1 MTTEI
6 LNDLQSFVEDLVK
19 KHRIP
24 AVSLA
29 IWHNNQ
35 LHQAAA
41 GILNI
46 ETGTAAMPE
55 SIFQIGSITKVFTAS
70 LVMQL
75 VDEGRVELDRPV
87 KHYLQDF
94 QIADPNAT
102 KTITVRQL
110 LNHTNGMMG
119 DFFPDDAHAEGNLI
133 ARYVDRCNLLPQIHP
148 PGAHYSY
155 SNAAFAI
162 AGRLIEVVSGVSW
175 FTAVEDRIFK
185 PLAMQTAVARPTEVL
200 RYSTAMGHVLNS
212 EASEKW
218 RLADE
223 CYLTLGQAPAG
234 STLMMSAS
242 DLITFARAHLDQ
254 GQTESGGSWLSS
266 NAVGQMQESYFH
278 LPPLS
283 GVFDQFVG
291 IGWGKSVFKQSGT
304 TMISHNGA
312 TLGFESILRI
322 IPEQNLAFTVL
333 VNGVEPGVMANI
345 GGELMATLTGIDL
358 KEPEPVERTAQGTTL
373 DQFVG
378 RYESFNSVC
387 TVTLNDDHLVATVLY
402 KIDPVPP
409 LKLKLI
415 PIGENVFA
423 TYGEDDQRLANIAFI
438 FDDVSETPG
447 YLFAEGRLNVH
458 SQGDIQ
464 C

>member
-1 MTTEI
+1 MPKVL
-6 LNDLQSFVEDLVK
+6 LNNLQAYVESLVEK
-19 KHRIP
+19 YQVP

-29 IWHNNQ
+29 VWRDNQ
-35 LHQAAA
+35 LYRAAA
-41 GILNI
+41 GILNR
-46 ETGTAAMPE
+46 ETGTTVMSD

-75 VDEGRVELDRPV
+75 VDEGRIELDRPV
-87 KHYLQDF
+87 KQYLSDF

-175 FTAVEDRIFK
+175 FTAIENRIFK

-200 RYSTAMGHVLNS
+200 RYSAAMGHVLNS

-242 DLITFARAHLDQ
+242 DLIKFAKVHLNH
-254 GQTESGGSWLSS
+254 GQTESGSSWLSS
-266 NAVGQMQESYFH
+266 SAVNQMQESQFH

-291 IGWGKSVFKQSGT
+291 VAWGKSIFKQSGT
-304 TMISHNGA
+304 TMVSHNGA
-312 TLGFESILRI
+312 TLGFESMLRL
-322 IPEQNLAFTVL
+322 IPEQNLAFAVL

-345 GGELMATLTGIDL
+345 GGELMTALTGIDL
-358 KEPEPVERTAQGTTL
+358 KEPEPIERTAQGTDF
-373 DQFVG
+373 DQFAG
-378 RYESFNSVC
+378 RYESFNSVY
-387 TVTLNDDHLVATVLY
+387 TVTLDDDHLVATLIY
-402 KIDPVPP
+402 KIDPIPP
-409 LKLKLI
+409 LKLNLI
-415 PIGENVFA
+415 PIGEGVFA

-438 FDDVSETPG
+438 FDDTSETPG
-447 YLFAEGRLNVH
+447 YLYAEGRLNIH
-458 SQGDIQ
+458 SQRGI
-464 C
+464 

>member
-1 MTTEI
+1 MPKVL
-6 LNDLQSFVEDLVK
+6 LNNLQAYVESLVE
-19 KHRIP
+19 KHQVP
-24 AVSLA
+24 AASLA
-29 IWHNNQ
+29 VWHNNQ
-35 LHQAAA
+35 LYRAAA
-41 GILNI
+41 GILNR
-46 ETGTAAMPE
+46 ETGVAATPD

-87 KHYLQDF
+87 KHYVPDF
-94 QIADPNAT
+94 QIADPSAT

-148 PGAHYSY
+148 PGALYSY

-175 FTAVEDRIFK
+175 FTSVEDRIFK

-218 RLADE
+218 CLADE

-242 DLITFARAHLDQ
+242 DLIKFAKAHLYQ
-254 GQTESGGSWLSS
+254 GQTESGSSWLSS
-266 NAVGQMQESYFH
+266 SAANQMQESQFH

-291 IGWGKSVFKQSGT
+291 IGWGKSVFKQGGT

-312 TLGFESILRI
+312 TLGFESMLRL
-322 IPEQNLAFTVL
+322 IPELNLAFAIL

-345 GGELMATLTGIDL
+345 GGELMTALTGINL
-358 KEPEPVERTAQGTTL
+358 KEPEPAERAAQGTDL
-373 DQFVG
+373 DQFTG
-378 RYESFNSVC
+378 RYESFNSVY
-387 TVTLNDDHLVATVLY
+387 TVTLNDDHLVATLLY
-402 KIDPVPP
+402 KIDPVPA
-409 LKLKLI
+409 LKLNLI
-415 PIGENVFA
+415 PIGEGVFA

-438 FDDVSETPG
+438 FDKTSETPR
-447 YLFAEGRLNVH
+447 YLFAEGRLNIH
-458 SQGDIQ
+458 SQGSI
-464 C
+464 

>member
-1 MTTEI
+1 MPTKL
-6 LNDLQSFVEDLVK
+6 LNKLQAYVESLVE
-19 KHRIP
+19 KHQVP

-29 IWHNNQ
+29 IWHDNQ

-41 GILNI
+41 GLLNK
-46 ETGTAAMPE
+46 ETGITATPD
-55 SIFQIGSITKVFTAS
+55 SIFQIGSVTKVFTAS

-87 KHYLQDF
+87 KHYLRDF

-110 LNHTNGMMG
+110 LNHTSGMMG

-148 PGAHYSY
+148 PGDHYSY
-155 SNAAFAI
+155 CNAAFAI
-162 AGRLIEVVSGVSW
+162 AGRLIEVVLGISW
-175 FTAVEDRIFK
+175 FTAIEERIFK

-212 EASEKW
+212 EAAEKW

-242 DLITFARAHLDQ
+242 DLIKFAMAHLNH

-266 NAVGQMQESYFH
+266 NAVNQMQESQFH
-278 LPPLS
+278 LPLLS

-304 TMISHNGA
+304 TMVSHNGA
-312 TLGFESILRI
+312 TLGFESTLRL

-333 VNGVEPGVMANI
+333 VNGVEPGVMADI
-345 GGELMATLTGIDL
+345 GGELMAALTGIDV
-358 KEPEPVERTAQGTTL
+358 KEPEPIECTAQGPAL
-373 DQFVG
+373 DQFTG
-378 RYESFNSVC
+378 CYESFNSVY
-387 TVTLNDDHLVATVLY
+387 TVALNNDHLVATLLY
-402 KIDPVPP
+402 KIDPIPP
-409 LKLKLI
+409 LTLKLI
-415 PIGENVFA
+415 PIGKSVFA

-438 FDDVSETPG
+438 FDETSETAR
-447 YLFAEGRLNVH
+447 YLFAEGRLNAH
-458 SQGDIQ
+458 SQGVIQ

>member
-1 MTTEI
+1 MSKVS
-6 LNDLQSFVEDLVK
+6 LNNLQAYVEGLVE
-19 KHRIP
+19 KHQVP

-29 IWHNNQ
+29 VWRNNQ
-35 LHQAAA
+35 LYRAAA
-41 GILNI
+41 GTLNR
-46 ETGTAAMPE
+46 ETGVAATPD

-87 KHYLQDF
+87 KHYLSDF
-94 QIADPNAT
+94 QIADPGAT

-148 PGAHYSY
+148 PGDQYSY

-162 AGRLIEVVSGVSW
+162 AGRLIEVVLGISW
-175 FTAVEDRIFK
+175 FTAIENRIFK
-185 PLAMQTAVARPTEVL
+185 PLGMQTAVARPTEVL
-200 RYSTAMGHVLNS
+200 RFSTAMGHALSS
-212 EASEKW
+212 ESSTKW

-242 DLITFARAHLDQ
+242 DVLKFAKAHLDH
-254 GQTESGGSWLSS
+254 GQTETGDSWLSS
-266 NAVGQMQESYFH
+266 NAVDQMQESHFK

-283 GVFDQFVG
+283 SVFDQFVG
-291 IGWGKSVFKQSGT
+291 IAWGKLVFKQSGAI
-304 TMISHNGA
+304 MVSHNGA
-312 TLGFESILRI
+312 TLGFESMLRL
-322 IPEQNLAFTVL
+322 IPEQNLAFSVL
-333 VNGVEPGVMANI
+333 VNGVEPGVIAAI
-345 GGELMATLTGIDL
+345 GGELMAALAGIDM
-358 KEPEPVERTAQGTTL
+358 KEPEPTECNVQDMAL
-373 DQFVG
+373 DRLTG
-378 RYESFNSVC
+378 CYESFNSVYK
-387 TVTLNDDHLVATVLY
+387 VTRNDDQLMASLLY
-402 KIDPVPP
+402 KIDPVPA
-409 LKLKLI
+409 LKLRFI
-415 PIGENVFA
+415 PFGNNIFA
-423 TYGEDDQRLANIAFI
+423 TYGEDNQRLANIAFI
-438 FDDVSETPG
+438 FDDASETPR

-458 SQGDIQ
+458 SQGSNQ

>member
-1 MTTEI
+1 MPKVL
-6 LNDLQSFVEDLVK
+6 LNNLQAYVESLVE
-19 KHRIP
+19 KHQVP
-24 AVSLA
+24 AASLA
-29 IWHNNQ
+29 VWHSNQ
-35 LHQAAA
+35 LYRAAA
-41 GILNI
+41 GVLNK
-46 ETGTAAMPE
+46 ETGTTASPD

-87 KHYLQDF
+87 KHYLPDF
-94 QIADPNAT
+94 QIADPSAT

-148 PGAHYSY
+148 PGTHYSY

-162 AGRLIEVVSGVSW
+162 AGRLIEVVLGVSW
-175 FTAVEDRIFK
+175 FTAIEERIFT
-185 PLAMQTAVARPTEVL
+185 PLGMQTAIARPTEVL
-200 RYSTAMGHVLNS
+200 RFSTAMGHVLS
-212 EASEKW
+212 PESSEKW

-242 DLITFARAHLDQ
+242 DLIKFAKAHLDQ

-266 NAVGQMQESYFH
+266 NAVNQMQESQFP

-312 TLGFESILRI
+312 TLGFESMLRL
-322 IPEQNLAFTVL
+322 IPEQNLAFAVL

-358 KEPEPVERTAQGTTL
+358 KEPEPIYHIAQGTSL

-378 RYESFNSVC
+378 RYESFNSVY
-387 TVTLNDDHLVATVLY
+387 TVTLNDDHLVATLLY

-409 LKLKLI
+409 LTLKLI
-415 PIGENVFA
+415 PIGKSVFA
-423 TYGEDDQRLANIAFI
+423 TYHEDDQRLANIAFI
-438 FDDVSETPG
+438 FDDTSETPG
-447 YLFAEGRLNVH
+447 YLYAEGRLNIH
-458 SQGDIQ
+458 SQGGI
-464 C
+464 

>member
-1 MTTEI
+1 MPKVL
-6 LNDLQSFVEDLVK
+6 LNNLQAYVESLVEK
-19 KHRIP
+19 YQVP

-29 IWHNNQ
+29 VWRDNQ
-35 LHQAAA
+35 LYRAAA
-41 GILNI
+41 GILNR
-46 ETGTAAMPE
+46 ETGTTVMSD

-87 KHYLQDF
+87 KHYLPDF

-175 FTAVEDRIFK
+175 FTAIENRIFK

-200 RYSTAMGHVLNS
+200 RYSAAMGHVLNS

-242 DLITFARAHLDQ
+242 DLIKFAKVHLNH
-254 GQTESGGSWLSS
+254 GQTESGSSWLSS
-266 NAVGQMQESYFH
+266 SAVNQMQESQFH

-291 IGWGKSVFKQSGT
+291 VAWGKSIFKQSGT
-304 TMISHNGA
+304 TMVSHNGA
-312 TLGFESILRI
+312 TLGFESMLRL

-333 VNGVEPGVMANI
+333 AN
-345 GGELMATLTGIDL
+345 
-358 KEPEPVERTAQGTTL
+358 
-373 DQFVG
+373 
-378 RYESFNSVC
+378 
-387 TVTLNDDHLVATVLY
+387 
-402 KIDPVPP
+402 
-409 LKLKLI
+409 
-415 PIGENVFA
+415 
-423 TYGEDDQRLANIAFI
+423 
-438 FDDVSETPG
+438 
-447 YLFAEGRLNVH
+447 
-458 SQGDIQ
+458 
-464 C
+464 

>member
-1 MTTEI
+1 MPKVL
-6 LNDLQSFVEDLVK
+6 LNNLQAYVESLVEK
-19 KHRIP
+19 YQVP

-29 IWHNNQ
+29 VWRDNQ
-35 LHQAAA
+35 LYRAAA
-41 GILNI
+41 GILNR
-46 ETGTAAMPE
+46 ETGTTVMSD

-87 KHYLQDF
+87 KHYLPDF

-175 FTAVEDRIFK
+175 FTAIENRIFK

-200 RYSTAMGHVLNS
+200 RYSAAMGHVLNS

-242 DLITFARAHLDQ
+242 DLIKFAKVHLNH
-254 GQTESGGSWLSS
+254 GQTESGSSWLSS
-266 NAVGQMQESYFH
+266 SAVNQMQESQFH

-291 IGWGKSVFKQSGT
+291 VAWGKSIFKQSGT
-304 TMISHNGA
+304 TMVSHNGA
-312 TLGFESILRI
+312 TLGFESMLRL
-322 IPEQNLAFTVL
+322 IPEQNLAFAVL

-345 GGELMATLTGIDL
+345 GGELMTALTGIDL
-358 KEPEPVERTAQGTTL
+358 KEPEPIERTAQGTDL
-373 DQFVG
+373 DQFAG
-378 RYESFNSVC
+378 RYESFNSVY
-387 TVTLNDDHLVATVLY
+387 TVTLDDDHLVATLIY
-402 KIDPVPP
+402 KIDPIPP
-409 LKLKLI
+409 LKLNLI
-415 PIGENVFA
+415 PIGEGVFA

-438 FDDVSETPG
+438 FDDTSETPG
-447 YLFAEGRLNVH
+447 YLYAEGRLNIY
-458 SQGDIQ
+458 SQGGT
-464 C
+464 